1 MILRLKI
8 IDQQV
13 SSSVDYA
20 FSFQPK
26 PIEPFKNTG
35 FMKKN
40 SYWKLLS
47 DFNYLPSNVSFN
59 TNINRQYNRQQFRQ
73 VDVQGLV
80 LILCIEETL
89 HSIINMDLIII

>member
-1 MILRLKI
+1 
-8 IDQQV
+8 
-13 SSSVDYA
+13 
-20 FSFQPK
+20 
-26 PIEPFKNTG
+26 
-35 FMKKN
+35 MKKN

-47 DFNYLPSNVSFN
+47 DFNFNYLPSNVSFN